1 MGAISGLIMLG
12 IAFWFHQTT
21 ISENESKAED
31 QKQNAWQ
38 AFWIGAGSYFGG
50 YLLGLFLN
58 RAIIFFFPIDV
69 GVGGSFGEAS
79 GGDTGIVGIFYEFLP
94 LIAGIVLAYF
104 VRLKFILKK
113 I

>member
-1 MGAISGLIMLG
+1 MGAFSGLIMLG

-21 ISENESKAED
+21 ISENQSKSED
-31 QKQNAWQ
+31 QKLNAWQ

-58 RAIIFFFPIDV
+58 RTITFFFPVDV
-69 GVGGSFGEAS
+69 GVGGAFGEAS
-79 GGDTGIVGIFYEFLP
+79 GGDTGIIGIFYEFLP
-94 LIAGIVLAYF
+94 LIAGVAAAYF
-104 VRLKFILKK
+104 VRLKFLLKK